1 MHREGL
7 SVLTQS
13 YRALP
18 LGRETGKVDRDEVRH
33 NTYADMKD
41 LSQLKLQPYF
51 VQQERQTNHFR
62 LPSKVDQSTGTEADL
77 LEDLQALLSAKFTL
91 MLQVHKDVILDLL
104 HNDQTHDLHLK
115 KLTHELT
122 ELRLQNAKLQL
133 ENRTLSEMLT
143 EKIDKN

>member
-1 MHREGL
+1 MLREGR

-18 LGRETGKVDRDEVRH
+18 LGRDTGNVERNEVRH
-33 NTYADMKD
+33 NTYADMSD
-41 LSQLKLQPYF
+41 LSHLKQQPYY
-51 VQQERQTNHFR
+51 VLQERHSNHFR
-62 LPSKVDQSTGTEADL
+62 LPCKIDQSTGTEADL

-91 MLQVHKDVILDLL
+91 MLQVHKEVILDLL

-122 ELRLQNAKLQL
+122 ELRLQNARLQL

-143 EKIDKN
+143 EKIDR